1 MVGIA
6 TLQVNAN
13 ANIEGTITAVSEVRQ
28 VNSMRGP
35 SQVADAT
42 LQDSTGTITLTLWG
56 GDATKY
62 KAGQKIKVVDGWV
75 KDYKG
80 KLQVSLGRSGRIEV
94 VA

>member
-6 TLQVNAN
+6 TLQVNTN
-13 ANIEGTITAVSEVRQ
+13 ANIEGTITAISEVRQ

-42 LQDSTGTITLTLWG
+42 VQDSTGSITLTLWG
-56 GDATKY
+56 ADATKY
-62 KAGQKIKVVDGWV
+62 QVGQKLKLTDGWV

-80 KLQVSLGRSGRIEV
+80 KLQVSLGRSGKIEILK
-94 VA
+94 